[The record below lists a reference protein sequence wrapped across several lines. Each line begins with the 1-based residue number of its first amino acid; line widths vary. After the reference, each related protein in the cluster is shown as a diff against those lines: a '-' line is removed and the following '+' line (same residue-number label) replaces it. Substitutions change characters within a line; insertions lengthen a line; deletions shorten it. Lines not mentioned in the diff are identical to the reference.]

1 MTQTESLS
9 HLLAEKKEQSS
20 REKTGYTPHFFYA
33 GLDKDRE
40 QLQELLRQHAYIK
53 VHDEIDSQLRELI
66 KSRHPAK
73 KLQEQEISGLIR
85 EHIGDMPL
93 HEYGVW
99 VYYPWHGKLV
109 HILDREE
116 FVELRTNRNLYKITG
131 EEREL
136 LSTKKIGIIGL
147 SVGQSV
153 ALTLSMERGYGE
165 LRIADMD
172 ELEITNLN
180 RLRGGVYNFGIKKT
194 VLVAREIAEID
205 PYLKVTCFHEGV
217 TEENIESFL
226 ISDGKIDVLIDEC
239 DGLDIKILC
248 RVKAKE
254 FGIPVLMEA
263 SDRATVDVERFDLEP
278 ERSILHG
285 FIDHLDISKVK
296 YLKTSEEKVP
306 YILPIAGVE
315 TLSSRMKASM
325 IEVGETIST
334 WPQLASAVSLGG
346 GITADVCRRI
356 LLDQFHQSGRYFV
369 DIEELIGDKKEVNII
384 PQTAVADLTLEIIK
398 NHINKIN
405 LHLEE
410 GQIKPSEE
418 NIQEIVKA
426 GSAAPS
432 AGNNQP
438 WKWYFDSFNLWLFHD
453 LKRSHSY
460 GDFRNIASYVALGAA
475 IENAEL
481 KANELNI
488 NLKTDI
494 FPYSDNKENPVA
506 VMRIYKNNEPASI
519 KKDQLSAYIYQRHT
533 NRKSGSGAKIP
544 DEIFKE
550 LNDSVKKIPGA
561 TFHYTEAEKDIARL
575 ANVLGTAE
583 RLRIFIPEGHYDLFE
598 KELRWTN
605 EEARITGD
613 GIDLETFEVS
623 PTEYI
628 GLRLARSPET
638 IQLLKDWNSGKALEK
653 LTRKGINSS
662 SAIGLIT
669 MPAFSPDNFVL
680 GGKAVE
686 RMWLSA
692 NRNNISVQPM
702 LAALLHFAR
711 LHEGQGKERM
721 PLKIK
726 ENFEDLY
733 REYSDIWGNDRKNK
747 TDIFLFRLGITEAP
761 AIKSY
766 RLNLNQVYFSKG

>member
-9 HLLAEKKEQSS
+9 HLLAEKKEQFSG
-20 REKTGYTPHFFYA
+20 EKTGYTPHFFYA
-33 GLDKDRE
+33 GVDADSEK
-40 QLQELLRQHAYIK
+40 LQELLQQHAYIK
-53 VHDEIDSQLRELI
+53 VYDEIGSQLQELI
-66 KSRHPAK
+66 KSHHPEK
-73 KLQEQEISGLIR
+73 KLQEQEISPLIR
-85 EHIGDMPL
+85 EHIGDIPL

-99 VYYPWHGKLV
+99 VYYPWHEKLV
-109 HILDREE
+109 HILDKEE
-116 FVELRTNRNLYKITG
+116 FVELRTNRNLYKITR

-136 LSTKKIGIIGL
+136 LAAKKIGIIGL

-180 RLRGGVYNFGIKKT
+180 RLRGGIYNFGIKKT

-205 PYLKVTCFHEGV
+205 PYLKVTCFHEGI
-217 TEENIESFL
+217 TEENIENFL

-278 ERSILHG
+278 ERPILHG

-296 YLKTSEEKVP
+296 YLKTSEDKVP

-369 DIEELIGDKKEVNII
+369 DIEELIGDKKEQSVI
-384 PQTAVADLTLEIIK
+384 PQEQVADLTPDNIK
-398 NHINKIN
+398 AFVQKIS
-405 LHLEE
+405 LPWEP
-410 GQIKPSEE
+410 GQVRPDKISVDTM
-418 NIQEIVKA
+418 VKA
-426 GSAAPS
+426 AGAAPS

-438 WKWYFDSFNLWLFHD
+438 WKWYFDGLNLWLFHD
-453 LKRSHSY
+453 LKRSYSY
-460 GDFRNIASYVALGAA
+460 GDFKNIASYVALGTAV
-475 IENAEL
+475 ENATL
-481 KANELNI
+481 KAKELAI
-488 NLKTDI
+488 KIKTDL
-494 FPYSDNKENPVA
+494 FPCSTDPSNPVA
-506 VMRIYKNNEPASI
+506 VIRFYETDPTGSE
-519 KKDQLSAYIYQRHT
+519 KDPLSAYIFERHT
-533 NRKSGSGAKIP
+533 NRKPGKGEKIPEPVLNHIRDAVEKVPGAKFLHTANKN
-544 DEIFKE
+544 EI
-550 LNDSVKKIPGA
+550 G
-561 TFHYTEAEKDIARL
+561 RL

-598 KELRWTN
+598 KELRWTS
-605 EEARITGD
+605 EEAKITGD
-613 GIDLETFEVS
+613 GIDLETFEVT

-628 GLRLARSPET
+628 GLRLARNPET
-638 IQLLKDWNSGKALEK
+638 IQLLNRWNAGKALEK
-653 LTRKGINSS
+653 ITRKAVNTS

-669 MPAFSPDNFVL
+669 MPSFSPESFVS
-680 GGKAVE
+680 GGRAVE
-686 RMWLSA
+686 RMWLA
-692 NRNNISVQPM
+692 ATQNNISVQPL
-702 LAALLHFAR
+702 LAAILHFAR
-711 LHEGQGKERM
+711 LNEGHGKKM

-726 ENFEDLY
+726 REFEILY
-733 REYSDIWGNDRKNK
+733 EEFSKIWGDAREGRA
-747 TDIFLFRLGITEAP
+747 DVFLFRLCFAEIP
-761 AIKSY
+761 KIRSY
-766 RLNLNQVYFSKG
+766 RRNQNEIYFSNDQ